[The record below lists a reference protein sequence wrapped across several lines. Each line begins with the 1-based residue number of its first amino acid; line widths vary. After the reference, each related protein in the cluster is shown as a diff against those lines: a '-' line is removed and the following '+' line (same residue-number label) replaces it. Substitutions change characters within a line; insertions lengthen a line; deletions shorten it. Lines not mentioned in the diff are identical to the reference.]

1 MKSFFDKKLRQYNY
15 ASASNDSASHLAMAY
30 FDPMA
35 NVVKSSGAK
44 AE

>member
-1 MKSFFDKKLRQYNY
+1 MKSFFDKKLCQYNN
-15 ASASNDSASHLAMAY
+15 ASTGNTSASHLAMAY
-30 FDPMA
+30 FDRMA